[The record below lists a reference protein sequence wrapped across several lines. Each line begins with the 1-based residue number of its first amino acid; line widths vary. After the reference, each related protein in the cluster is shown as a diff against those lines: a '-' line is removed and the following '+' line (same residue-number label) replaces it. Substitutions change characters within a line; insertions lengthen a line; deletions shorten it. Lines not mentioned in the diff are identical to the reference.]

1 MSFLVPSC
9 LKPCHEIIVFI
20 ECRPFKHV
28 MMISL
33 FYLQNN
39 PMSYELF
46 YLQFVQEEISE
57 RFHKARALPSAEP
70 SYPRD
75 PGSVPVIQPLGW
87 TPSLSVSVV
96 GLTLAS
102 AKPALSVCHAPNLGS
117 AIPNSDHLPA
127 ESSNSLTHSL
137 QV

>member
-1 MSFLVPSC
+1 
-9 LKPCHEIIVFI
+9 
-20 ECRPFKHV
+20 
-28 MMISL
+28 
-33 FYLQNN
+33 
-39 PMSYELF
+39 MSYELF